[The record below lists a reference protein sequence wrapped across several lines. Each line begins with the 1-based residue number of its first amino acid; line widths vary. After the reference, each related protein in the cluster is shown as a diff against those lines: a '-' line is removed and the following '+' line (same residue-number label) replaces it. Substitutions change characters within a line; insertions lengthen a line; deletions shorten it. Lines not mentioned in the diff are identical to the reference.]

1 MQTAKKNKTMPDF
14 AAVKELVEQHVD
26 SYRCSRVSLVQ
37 ALTIDAYSTSG
48 CGLSN
53 LDFIAHA
60 RGVVIKSQVWCVA
73 TEIEFVRAGRA
84 GEL

>member
-1 MQTAKKNKTMPDF
+1 MFCP
-14 AAVKELVEQHVD
+14 
-26 SYRCSRVSLVQ
+26 VSLP
-37 ALTIDAYSTSG
+37 ALKPVSCRQYVVYLTWTS
-48 CGLSN
+48 
-53 LDFIAHA
+53 AHA